1 MLKYIYLFIFSL
13 ILSLPL
19 FANESKDIQL
29 ADKIA
34 IVVNGKP
41 VLESEIELAKQW
53 FGIQNKKEA
62 AERLIDEILVADA
75 AEKVGLNVTSEEIN
89 DAIERLAK
97 ANGFPSSESFLE
109 TLKEKGII
117 ISEFKEI
124 IKREILGAKF
134 IQIYLKKNLFKG
146 ISEGKLV
153 PVRTIRIIYLRKDKP
168 DFPDKYKAVYK
179 GLERGENFS
188 KLAKEYSDD
197 SLTAEKGGLLEDLR
211 KGDLL
216 PALDKEIWKHKVG
229 DTFKVET
236 ENGVYFVK
244 IEKEDKKMS
253 VIPPSGEEISSK
265 LKKEFNIFLK
275 KLRENAVIEYLDKDL
290 K

>member
-29 ADKIA
+29 VDKIA

-53 FGIQNKKEA
+53 FGIQDKKEA

>member
-29 ADKIA
+29 VDKIA
-34 IVVNGKP
+34 VVVNGKP

-53 FGIQNKKEA
+53 FGIQDKKEA

>member
-29 ADKIA
+29 VDKIA
-34 IVVNGKP
+34 VVVNGKP

-168 DFPDKYKAVYK
+168 DFPNKYKAVYK

-265 LKKEFNIFLK
+265 LKKEFDIFLK

>member
-1 MLKYIYLFIFSL
+1 MFKYIYPVIFSL

-19 FANESKDIQL
+19 LANESKDIQL

-216 PALDKEIWKHKVG
+216 PALDKEIWNHKVG

-253 VIPPSGEEISSK
+253 VIPPSGEEISNK

>member
-1 MLKYIYLFIFSL
+1 MFRYIYPVIFSL

-19 FANESKDIQL
+19 FANESKDVQL

-41 VLESEIELAKQW
+41 VLESEIQLAKQW
-53 FGIQNKKEA
+53 FGIQDKKEA

-168 DFPDKYKAVYK
+168 DFPDRYKAVYK
-179 GLERGENFS
+179 RLEKGEDFA
-188 KLAKEYSDD
+188 KLAREYSDD

-216 PALDKEIWKHKVG
+216 PALDKEIWNHKVG

-253 VIPPSGEEISSK
+253 VIPPSGEEISNK

>member
-1 MLKYIYLFIFSL
+1 MFKYIYPVIFSL
-13 ILSLPL
+13 ILSLSL
-19 FANESKDIQL
+19 FANESKDVQL

-53 FGIQNKKEA
+53 FGIQDKKEA

-168 DFPDKYKAVYK
+168 DFPDRYKAVYK
-179 GLERGENFS
+179 GLEKGEDFA

-216 PALDKEIWKHKVG
+216 PALDKEIWNHKVG

>member
-1 MLKYIYLFIFSL
+1 MFKYIYVLIFSF
-13 ILSLPL
+13 ILSFPL
-19 FANESKDIQL
+19 FANENKDIQL

-53 FGIQNKKEA
+53 FGIQDKKEA
-62 AERLIDEILVADA
+62 AERLIDEILIADT

-89 DAIERLAK
+89 NAIERLAK
-97 ANGFPSSESFLE
+97 ANGFPSSKAFLD

-168 DFPDKYKAVYK
+168 DFPDKFKAVYK
-179 GLERGENFS
+179 GIEKGEDFA

-253 VIPPSGEEISSK
+253 VTPPSGEEVRNK
-265 LKKEFNIFLK
+265 LKKEFDIFLK

>member
-179 GLERGENFS
+179 GLERGEDFA
-188 KLAKEYSDD
+188 KLAQEYSDD

>member
-19 FANESKDIQL
+19 IAKEGKNIQL

-53 FGIQNKKEA
+53 FGIKDKKKA
-62 AERLIDEILVADA
+62 AERLIDEILIADA

-89 DAIERLAK
+89 KAIERLAK

-109 TLKEKGII
+109 TLKERGII

-153 PVRTIRIIYLRKDKP
+153 PVRTIRIIYLRKDRP

-179 GLERGENFS
+179 GLEKGEDFS

-197 SLTAEKGGLLEDLR
+197 PMTAEKGGLLENLR

-216 PALDKEIWKHKVG
+216 PSLDKEIWKHKVG

-253 VIPPSGEEISSK
+253 VTPPSGEEVRDK
-265 LKKEFNIFLK
+265 LKKEFDIFLK

>member
-1 MLKYIYLFIFSL
+1 MFKYIYPVIFSL
-13 ILSLPL
+13 ILSLTL
-19 FANESKDIQL
+19 LANENKDIQL
-29 ADKIA
+29 VDKIA

-53 FGIQNKKEA
+53 FGIQDKKEA

-168 DFPDKYKAVYK
+168 DFPDRYKAVYK
-179 GLERGENFS
+179 GLEKGEDFA

-216 PALDKEIWKHKVG
+216 PALDKEIWNHKVG

-253 VIPPSGEEISSK
+253 VIPPSGEEISNK

>member
-29 ADKIA
+29 VDKIA

-53 FGIQNKKEA
+53 FGIQDKKEA

-197 SLTAEKGGLLEDLR
+197 SLTAEKGGPLEDLR